1 MTIAKA
7 VFTATLTSYAM
18 CDGYTPCHGITASGA
33 PAVAGHT
40 VAADWHHHPAG
51 TRLWIDGLGY
61 RVVDDTGSA
70 IVGPARLDVFMAT
83 VGEAR
88 AFGVQQRRVRI
99 EAPDDTQPLPT
110 SIVPTPTA
118 RTGRV
123 PVATYCDPIT
133 PTATARA
140 LAQATPTLDEL
151 TPTPPASDTATVTP
165 VPSITSPPFPSA
177 TTRPTRT
184 PTDVL
189 PTFVWPT
196 DSPEPTGTDTSVPTQ
211 TPWVVTVQV
220 PVTVE
225 VTRVVTATPD
235 AIRAC
240 LLIVRGRVFVPW
252 AVQRRRR

>member
-1 MTIAKA
+1 MKI
-7 VFTATLTSYAM
+7 
-18 CDGYTPCHGITASGA
+18 
-33 PAVAGHT
+33 
-40 VAADWHHHPAG
+40 VAAALLAV
-51 TRLWIDGLGY
+51 T
-61 RVVDDTGSA
+61 VV
-70 IVGPARLDVFMAT
+70 
-83 VGEAR
+83 
-88 AFGVQQRRVRI
+88 GVAHAQF
-99 EAPDDTQPLPT
+99 
-110 SIVPTPTA
+110 PTPTA

-123 PVATYCDPIT
+123 PVLTVECSP
-133 PTATARA
+133 TARA

-177 TTRPTRT
+177 TTRVTRT

-196 DSPEPTGTDTSVPTQ
+196 DSPEPTGTDTLVPTQ

-225 VTRVVTATPD
+225 VPYVITATPD
-235 AIRAC
+235 AMRAC

-252 AVQRRRR
+252 AVQRRGR